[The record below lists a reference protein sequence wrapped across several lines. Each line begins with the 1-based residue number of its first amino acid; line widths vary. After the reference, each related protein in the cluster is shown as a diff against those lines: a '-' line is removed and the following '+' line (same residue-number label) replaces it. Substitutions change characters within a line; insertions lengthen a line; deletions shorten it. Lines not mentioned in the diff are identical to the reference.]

1 LCFFSCSHFFLKLV
15 LRGFGDP
22 RATTDLILS
31 VRDKTKLRD
40 SSSEEKTFLSIK
52 GIFPAKIFFLLF
64 QESEGLL
71 TEEDWNIL
79 LNGASQKVY
88 NKDETILNA
97 NIRSTKLFQIVK
109 GSCRVEKG
117 TVLGKMETGEIFG
130 EINFLDGEGTSA
142 SVVADEEETEVLVM
156 RRSALKIL
164 FVRHPALAGRFYHY
178 LSTILSLRYKERE
191 AAYLDPNI

>member
-1 LCFFSCSHFFLKLV
+1 MKKHSLVSKVTKTLK
-15 LRGFGDP
+15 
-22 RATTDLILS
+22 
-31 VRDKTKLRD
+31 
-40 SSSEEKTFLSIK
+40 
-52 GIFPAKIFFLLF
+52 FPLNFT
-64 QESEGLL
+64 ESEGLL
-71 TEEDWNIL
+71 TPDDWTVL
-79 LNGASQKVY
+79 LNGVSQKTY
-88 NKDETILNA
+88 KKGETILSA

-117 TVLGKMETGEIFG
+117 QVLGKMETGEIFG

-142 SVVADEEETEVLVM
+142 NVVADEEETEVVVM

-178 LSTILSLRYKERE
+178 LSTILSIRFKERE